1 MKKFTAEQIKRL
13 LAEMQFQERIKKID
27 MGECSP
33 LTAENGPNPFA
44 LAYQNPGQ
52 SVGCVLQTAD
62 GPIPGSVEWNAK
74 RKVRKPSLFEQQ
86 AQRDADVRLAAAA
99 EGSDDRDEYVGS
111 SDGLSEPS
119 RLTGEG
125 SFSLSMVDNHEAL
138 DLRFSVPASTD
149 QPIAIVHASGKV
161 EIPDKGCDAAI
172 TNLNASVECR
182 ARKRKRASHRQATEA
197 DGTPSTESD
206 QRSVTLKT
214 PNLFE
219 QQALRDA
226 DVRLDATASNDGEKY
241 FARSD
246 ASTESDQQA
255 SEWEKRCLSESELT
269 YFFVRHLPA
278 LERFAC
284 RWVGVRKILEDIG
297 YEGLGKAYEE
307 LCERRQQKQFR
318 VPINASEEQ
327 VCESIKPAIYELIRQ
342 RILDVHREEVGQG
355 KERRFTQSLNQAL
368 SNAEQEG
375 ASLGSTI
382 AEQSLASRS
391 PSDPLVDKEMIE
403 ALNQAIEQLKKNQQA
418 AIRLRYQGEYS
429 YEEIAE
435 AMGVAR
441 NSVASLLHR
450 GLLELKAMLSKP
462 KHA

>member
-33 LTAENGPNPFA
+33 LTAENGTNPFA

-74 RKVRKPSLFEQQ
+74 PKVRKPSLFEQQ

-119 RLTGEG
+119 RLTEEG
-125 SFSLSMVDNHEAL
+125 TFSFSVVDSHEAL

-161 EIPDKGCDAAI
+161 EIPDKGCDGAI

-206 QRSVTLKT
+206 Q
-214 PNLFE
+214 
-219 QQALRDA
+219 
-226 DVRLDATASNDGEKY
+226 
-241 FARSD
+241 
-246 ASTESDQQA
+246 QA

-269 YFFVRHLPA
+269 YFFKRYLRVLQRYACYCARVRN
-278 LERFAC
+278 
-284 RWVGVRKILEDIG
+284 ILEDCG
-297 YEGLGKAYEE
+297 SEGLSKAIEE
-307 LCERRQQKQFR
+307 LIVRREEKLFE
-318 VPINASEEQ
+318 VPMKATEEQ
-327 VCESIKPAIYELIRQ
+327 VCVKIKPAIYGLIRQ
-342 RILDVHREEVGQG
+342 RIVDVHR
-355 KERRFTQSLNQAL
+355 KRRPTQSLDQAL
-368 SNAEQEG
+368 NDAEQEG

-382 AEQSLASRS
+382 PDESLASRS
-391 PSDPLVDKEMIE
+391 PIELRVDKEMIE
-403 ALNQAIEQLKKNQQA
+403 ALNQAIEHLNEKEQV
-418 AIRLRYQGEYS
+418 AIRLRSQEDFS
-429 YEEIAE
+429 YDEIAE
-435 AMGVAR
+435 AMGESLTNVKTLLLRAR
-441 NSVASLLHR
+441 LQLRTV
-450 GLLELKAMLSKP
+450 LSEAVHK
-462 KHA
+462 